1 MNISCVECQKGTERS
16 KVLFE
21 TSQKFIEHCTKEH
34 GFVTSESP
42 LGISPGFEKLKNLR
56 KSLSKNKI

>member
-1 MNISCVECQKGTERS
+1 MNISCAECQKGGKE
-16 KVLFE
+16 VLFE
-21 TSQKFIEHCTKEH
+21 TSQMFIEHCTKEH
-34 GFVTSESP
+34 GFVASESP